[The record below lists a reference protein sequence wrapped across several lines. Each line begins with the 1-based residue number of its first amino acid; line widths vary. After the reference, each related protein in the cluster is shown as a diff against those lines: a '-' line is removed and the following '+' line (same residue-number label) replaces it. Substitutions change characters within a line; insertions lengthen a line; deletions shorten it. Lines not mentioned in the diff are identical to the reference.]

1 MHRPTS
7 SLPVTKESG
16 VCLIFL
22 NIELIKGEP
31 MRIQNDWLLNDKL
44 HFGFMF
50 IAVFLA
56 NVLLSSSLFS
66 QNYVINGAP
75 ENKGRDTEAKDSI
88 VRTESLIMRDKRV
101 LIRIVLDEGARAL
114 TNHKRYREAVY
125 LLPDKVVYDEAS
137 KHIFYYTDNTEVEIG
152 RVKSFL
158 GLMPYIA
165 LADGVTIVS
174 SPTDAK
180 LLISRNSDV
189 KMAAK
194 LPIPTEK
201 AGMEATLSKKCSQ
214 CHVLDYI
221 YSHKNWVE
229 EDVLHAF
236 NRLQMEKEEPFTA
249 DEQKIIELFKRYQR
263 GEIDKGKLAEFESLK
278 HLGERD
284 VANVAENVYMNNC
297 VPCHSPSK
305 IKDVSLLY
313 SKRKCKSIVD
323 RMKEK
328 EPTLFLQTDMDSLA
342 GYLWEIKLRPYNN

>member
-1 MHRPTS
+1 
-7 SLPVTKESG
+7 
-16 VCLIFL
+16 
-22 NIELIKGEP
+22 
-31 MRIQNDWLLNDKL
+31 MRIQNDWLLNDKP
-44 HFGFMF
+44 HFGFF
-50 IAVFLA
+50 LFLAIFLA
-56 NVLLSSSLFS
+56 NVLLTSSLFS
-66 QNYVINGAP
+66 QNYVINGMP
-75 ENKGRDTEAKDSI
+75 ENKGKDSEVKDSI

-101 LIRIVLDEGARAL
+101 LIRVVLDEGARTLA
-114 TNHKRYREAVY
+114 NHKRYREAIY

-137 KHIFYYTDNTEVEIG
+137 KHVFYYADNTEVEIG

-189 KMAAK
+189 KVAAK
-194 LPIPTEK
+194 LPISTEK
-201 AGMEATLSKKCSQ
+201 AGMEVTLSKKCSQ

-229 EDVLHAF
+229 EDMLHAF

-284 VANVAENVYMNNC
+284 VASVAENVYMNNC

-305 IKDVSLLY
+305 IKDVSILY

-342 GYLWEIKLRPYNN
+342 GYLWEIKLKPYNN